1 MAELA
6 TIARPY
12 AEAAFEIARDGQVLP
27 AWSDMLR
34 FAATIVSDPR
44 VAEALDNPRLDAA
57 AKESLLLSI
66 GGDRFSG
73 EARNFIRVL
82 VEAERIALLPQI
94 AAMFDTLKNQAEAT
108 ARATIESAFE
118 LTDAQVAELRSAL
131 EKRFGKKIETTVT
144 VNRDLIGGA
153 RVTVGDAVL
162 DGSVQAKLAAMRAQL
177 RA

>member
-12 AEAAFEIARDGQVLP
+12 AEAAFEIARDAQALP
-27 AWSDMLR
+27 AWSGMLR
-34 FAATIVSDPR
+34 FAATVVRDPR

-66 GGDRFSG
+66 GGDRFTG

-82 VEAERIALLPQI
+82 VEAERVALLPQI
-94 AAMFDTLKNQAEAT
+94 SAMFDTLKNEAEAT
-108 ARATIESAFE
+108 AKATIESAFE

-131 EKRFGKKIETTVT
+131 EKRFGKKIEATVT
-144 VNRDLIGGA
+144 VNPELIGGA